1 MTGAVTDG
9 ILEAERGALGAS
21 LSGYPLACRRGSSS
35 AQGCSTPG
43 SWWTPA
49 RSGRRVSRRSCPSG
63 GGAAR
68 MSVARRA
75 TADVARRRGNPA
87 KLPGTTMAHR
97 EEPQWWAGLG
107 AGTHWVEGPV
117 VAPAQE

>member
-1 MTGAVTDG
+1 MPAWVF
-9 ILEAERGALGAS
+9 ERAGVLDARELVDAGALGAE
-21 LSGYPLACRRGSSS
+21 GFA
-35 AQGCSTPG
+35 TV
-43 SWWTPA
+43 
-49 RSGRRVSRRSCPSG
+49 VSERG

-75 TADVARRRGNPA
+75 TADAARRRGNPA